1 MPPDP
6 RNRVFKTTRWTI
18 VRQAIDGNSADA
30 DKALASLCDLY
41 WYPLYAFV
49 RRSGLKPEEAEDAT
63 QGFFYKL
70 LNRRLLNSVDR
81 EKGRLRS
88 FFLACLRNHL
98 ADERDRAMA
107 QKRGAMQIVSFDP
120 TVAER
125 IYLAESVETLTP
137 DQLYQRRWALSVLER
152 SMETLSEEYRSAGQQ
167 DLYAALR
174 PFLGFTAEPERRY
187 DAVAADLAMPVGTL
201 KSHVHRMR
209 KRWRDILFE
218 SVGATLNNP
227 TPEDIKDELREL
239 MGCL

>member
-6 RNRVFKTTRWTI
+6 RNRVFQTTRWTI
-18 VRQAIDGNSADA
+18 VRQAIDGNGADA
-30 DKALASLCDLY
+30 DRALASLCDLY

-49 RRSGLKPEEAEDAT
+49 RRSGLKPEDAEDAT
-63 QGFFYKL
+63 QSFFCRL
-70 LNRRLLNSVDR
+70 LNRRLLHSVDR

-98 ADERDRAMA
+98 ADERDRAKA
-107 QKRGAMQIVSFDP
+107 QKRGAAKVVSFDP
-120 TVAER
+120 TVAEN
-125 IYLAESVETLTP
+125 IYLADAVETLTP
-137 DQLYQRRWALSVLER
+137 DQLYQRRWALSLLER
-152 SMETLSEEYRSAGQQ
+152 SMESLTEEYRSAGQEK
-167 DLYAALR
+167 LFAALR
-174 PFLGFTAEPERRY
+174 SFLGFTAEPERRY
-187 DAVAADLAMPVGTL
+187 DEVAPELGIPVGTL

-218 SVGATLNNP
+218 HVSATLDKP